1 VTLRDDHGDLPEHA
15 RRVAGR
21 LDRLGV
27 PLPRSRAGHAQHTKF
42 AERSRHLADHLRA
55 AMLLSDHG
63 HYASALVTIR
73 TARDH
78 HLIDRLLS
86 LADRS
91 VQVYS
96 VNKTDLSDEEA
107 RLASLK
113 AGPRPDIVRWW
124 IENGRPDVLVKGL
137 YPEGSLEA
145 VRCSPRTTSWL
156 TSTTPL
162 RVVRTMPDSSRA
174 RSSPSVYAANGQRRL
189 AP

>member
-1 VTLRDDHGDLPEHA
+1 
-15 RRVAGR
+15 
-21 LDRLGV
+21 
-27 PLPRSRAGHAQHTKF
+27 
-42 AERSRHLADHLRA
+42 
-55 AMLLSDHG
+55 MLLSDHG

-124 IENGRPDVLVKGL
+124 IENGRTDVLVK
-137 YPEGSLEA
+137 A
-145 VRCSPRTTSWL
+145 
-156 TSTTPL
+156 STRRDPWRRRDALPVLL
-162 RVVRTMPDSSRA
+162 R
-174 RSSPSVYAANGQRRL
+174 G
-189 AP
+189 